1 MMKNILI
8 ILLTF
13 GLGLAMNVSAQM
25 DNSFTYQGELLDNG
39 SPAND
44 TYDFQVVMLDG
55 NAGQVGVTSQHNGV
69 QVTNGLFSLNVSF
82 GIAMFDGYENYYFEV
97 SVRKTSV
104 GGAYTTLSPLQQLQS
119 VPLAS
124 NLVNGNATA
133 GQVLTFNG
141 FQWGPAT
148 NPSSPWS
155 VNGSEIYTNENVGIG
170 TNNPVPR
177 LHVSTTSGFETARFN
192 GGSNMYVIFSE
203 NDVFRGY
210 IGSYQ
215 TPSGSITDADFEVG
229 TTSGSSG
236 NLLLVTGD
244 NTPRV
249 TVDADGL
256 VGVGTTNPD
265 AKLQVDGN
273 SATDPYL
280 FRVRD
285 VGSTKLVVD
294 NNGGTAI
301 GSFVTPPSNGL
312 SVAGDVKQPSSSNGM
327 MKYMVEARCNGASSS
342 ITKFYNGVSTGSV
355 TSVSTTGTG
364 ICRIRFPESLS
375 SRYFQVSPVSAYTV
389 SANCHNSTGGNVDL
403 FCFVFNTNT
412 GVGVDENIMILV
424 Y

>member
-1 MMKNILI
+1 MKNILI
-8 ILLTF
+8 ILLT
-13 GLGLAMNVSAQM
+13 LGLVFAFTASAQM
-25 DNSFTYQGELLDNG
+25 DSSFTYQGELLDSG
-39 SPAND
+39 SPANGE
-44 TYDFQVVMLDG
+44 YDIQVVMLDG
-55 NAGQVGVTSQHNGV
+55 AAQQVGITSQHNAV

-104 GGAYTTLSPLQQLQS
+104 GGSYTTLSPLQQLQS

-141 FQWGPAT
+141 FQWAPAT

-155 VNGSEIYTNENVGIG
+155 VNGSNEIHSNVNVGIG

-192 GGSNMYVIFSE
+192 GGSNMYVVFSE
-203 NDVFRGY
+203 NEVFRGY

-215 TPSGSITDADFEVG
+215 TPSGSITDADFEIG

-236 NLLLVTGD
+236 NLHLVTGS
-244 NTPRV
+244 NSPRM
-249 TVDADGL
+249 TIDPDGL

-265 AKLQVDGN
+265 AKLHVEGN
-273 SATDPYL
+273 SSTDPYL

-285 VGSTKLVVD
+285 TSSTKLVVD

-301 GSFVTPPSNGL
+301 GSFATPPTNGL
-312 SVAGDVKQPSSSNGM
+312 SVAGDVKQPISSNGM
-327 MKYMVEARCNGASSS
+327 MKYMVEARCNGDSSS
-342 ITKFYNGVSTGSV
+342 ITKYYNGVNNGSV
-355 TSVSTTGTG
+355 TAIATVGTG

-375 SRYFQVSPVSAYTV
+375 NRYFQVSPVSAATV
-389 SANCHNSTGGNVDL
+389 SANCHNTTGGNVDL
-403 FCFVFNTNT
+403 FCFVYNSNT
-412 GVGVDENIMILV
+412 GTGVDENIMILV

>member
-1 MMKNILI
+1 MKNILI

-155 VNGSEIYTNENVGIG
+155 VNGSEIFTNENVGIG

>member
-1 MMKNILI
+1 
-8 ILLTF
+8 
-13 GLGLAMNVSAQM
+13 M

-148 NPSSPWS
+148 NSSSPWS
-155 VNGSEIYTNENVGIG
+155 VNGSNEVYYNTANVGIG
-170 TNNPVPR
+170 TNNPAYPFHVDSNATVPAK
-177 LHVSTTSGFETARFN
+177 FD
-192 GGSNMYVIFSE
+192 GGNDVYVLFSE
-203 NDVFRGY
+203 NGANRGY

-215 TPSGSITDADFEVG
+215 TASGSITDADFEIG
-229 TTSGSSG
+229 TFSGTGG
-236 NLLLVTGD
+236 NFHITTGA

-249 TVDADGL
+249 TVDTDGL

-265 AKLQVDGN
+265 AKLHVEGN

-285 VGSTKLVVD
+285 TSSTKFVVD

-301 GSFVTPPSNGL
+301 GSFATPPSNGL
-312 SVAGDVKQPSSSNGM
+312 SVAGDVKQPISSNGM

-342 ITKFYNGVSTGSV
+342 ITKFYNGVSSGSV
-355 TSVSTTGTG
+355 TSVATTGTG

>member
-1 MMKNILI
+1 MKNILI

>member
-13 GLGLAMNVSAQM
+13 GLAMNVSAQM

-39 SPAND
+39 SPANGE
-44 TYDFQVVMLDG
+44 YDIQVVMLDG
-55 NAGQVGVTSQHNGV
+55 AAQQVGVTSQHNGV
-69 QVTNGLFSLNVSF
+69 QVTNGLFSMNVSF

-155 VNGSEIYTNENVGIG
+155 VNGSEIFTNENVGIG

>member
-13 GLGLAMNVSAQM
+13 GLAMNVSAQM

-39 SPAND
+39 SPANGE
-44 TYDFQVVMLDG
+44 YDIQVVMLDG
-55 NAGQVGVTSQHNGV
+55 AAQQVGVTSQHNGV
-69 QVTNGLFSLNVSF
+69 QVTNGLFSMNVSF

-155 VNGSEIYTNENVGIG
+155 VNGSEIFTNENVGIG

-229 TTSGSSG
+229 TSAGSTG
-236 NLLLVTGD
+236 NLHLITGL
-244 NTPRV
+244 NQPRL
-249 TVDADGL
+249 TIDPDAL
-256 VGVGTTNPD
+256 VGIG
-265 AKLQVDGN
+265 
-273 SATDPYL
+273 STDPQANL
-280 FRVRD
+280 MVEAPAGNTALRVRVD
-285 VGSTKLVVD
+285 SNTKLTVGS
-294 NNGGTAI
+294 NGGTAL
-301 GSFVTPPSNGL
+301 GAFTTPPADGL
-312 SVAGDVKQPSSSNGM
+312 YVAGDMKQPSSSNGM
-327 MKYMVEARCNGASSS
+327 MKYMVEARCNGASTS
-342 ITKFYNGVSTGSV
+342 ITKYYNGVDSNSV
-355 TSVSTTGTG
+355 TTTAVAGTG
-364 ICRIRFPESLS
+364 ICRIHFPESLS
-375 SRYFQVSPVSAYTV
+375 NRYFQVSPISASAV
-389 SANCHNSTGGNVDL
+389 SANCHNNTTGNTDL
-403 FCFVFNTNT
+403 FCFVYNSNT
-412 GVGVDENIMILV
+412 GTGIDGNIMILV

>member
-69 QVTNGLFSLNVSF
+69 QVANGLFSLNVSF

>member
-412 GVGVDENIMILV
+412 GGGVDENIMILV